1 MSAPRAFALTV
12 KDAGTGACTVLRVAP
27 TTTAAALKQRL
38 LSDGIA
44 PPASRKVHLA
54 HNGRMLQDDE
64 TLEAAGLALVPTV
77 VMACVAPAPTP
88 APPAVNKVLDGWFT
102 KPRTEQAA
110 PAATAATASGSTAA
124 TASGPTAATASGPTA
139 ATASGSAAATAAS
152 AAAATQP
159 PRAAAP
165 AAALTGSGSAT
176 QLGRA
181 AIARAWDRAFP
192 SLRDGAAPAPAE
204 EEEEEEEK
212 MCRVCFCGEE
222 EGRLFAPCRCKGTM
236 RWVHPHCLNEWR
248 AASVNARSFYTCEQC
263 GYRYRTERTWLADV
277 LQSERTVWLL
287 SFAMLA
293 LVALAGRLVPGR
305 PERLLFALLEWE
317 PSAASA
323 ASWWGWW
330 AGASERAMVAL
341 MWPGAL
347 GFGFSVADAYRLHR
361 GIPLGQQGWLSA
373 LVLSIAANGRRIS
386 RVLVAC
392 GLLYFLGRLASRL
405 RQRARRLLTRW
416 GEVVLEAGA

>member
-1 MSAPRAFALTV
+1 MASHAFALTV

-102 KPRTEQAA
+102 KPRTERAA

-124 TASGPTAATASGPTA
+124 TASG
-139 ATASGSAAATAAS
+139 SAAATAVS

-159 PRAAAP
+159 PR
-165 AAALTGSGSAT
+165 T
-176 QLGRA
+176 

-192 SLRDGAAPAPAE
+192 SLRDGPAPAPA
-204 EEEEEEEK
+204 EEEEEEK
-212 MCRVCFCGEE
+212 MCRVCFCGDE

-236 RWVHPHCLNEWR
+236 RWVHPRCLNEWR
-248 AASVNARSFYTCEQC
+248 AMSVNARSFYTCEQC

-277 LQSERTVWLL
+277 LQSERTVWPL

-293 LVALAGRLVPGR
+293 LLPQ
-305 PERLLFALLEWE
+305 P
-317 PSAASA
+317 
-323 ASWWGWW
+323 
-330 AGASERAMVAL
+330 
-341 MWPGAL
+341 
-347 GFGFSVADAYRLHR
+347 
-361 GIPLGQQGWLSA
+361 
-373 LVLSIAANGRRIS
+373 
-386 RVLVAC
+386 
-392 GLLYFLGRLASRL
+392 
-405 RQRARRLLTRW
+405 
-416 GEVVLEAGA
+416 

>member
-1 MSAPRAFALTV
+1 MASLEGFADAKRSTPVAAAQKTATTTPSPQRSSAPLAGFAPAAKPLSGFAPAKPVATGFAAPKSIRAR
-12 KDAGTGACTVLRVAP
+12 TGA
-27 TTTAAALKQRL
+27 AAIPPGRDGGVVPRGPR
-38 LSDGIA
+38 LSDKWVSGGSA
-44 PPASRKVHLA
+44 RKVVAKPHTPASRDVCDDCGWRDCQCAHRKVV
-54 HNGRMLQDDE
+54 R
-64 TLEAAGLALVPTV
+64 V
-77 VMACVAPAPTP
+77 VRAPLP
-88 APPAVNKVLDGWFT
+88 A
-102 KPRTEQAA
+102 
-110 PAATAATASGSTAA
+110 
-124 TASGPTAATASGPTA
+124 
-139 ATASGSAAATAAS
+139 
-152 AAAATQP
+152 
-159 PRAAAP
+159 
-165 AAALTGSGSAT
+165 
-176 QLGRA
+176 
-181 AIARAWDRAFP
+181 
-192 SLRDGAAPAPAE
+192 GAA
-204 EEEEEEEK
+204 
-212 MCRVCFCGEE
+212 CRVCFCGEE

>member
-1 MSAPRAFALTV
+1 MWQPRAGDHVPAMSAPRAFALTV

-27 TTTAAALKQRL
+27 TTTTAALKQRL

-77 VMACVAPAPTP
+77 VMACVAPAPT

-110 PAATAATASGSTAA
+110 PAA
-124 TASGPTAATASGPTA
+124 TAATASGPTA

-165 AAALTGSGSAT
+165 AATLTGSGSAT

-204 EEEEEEEK
+204 EDEEEEEK

-373 LVLSIAANGRRIS
+373 LVLSVAANGRRIS